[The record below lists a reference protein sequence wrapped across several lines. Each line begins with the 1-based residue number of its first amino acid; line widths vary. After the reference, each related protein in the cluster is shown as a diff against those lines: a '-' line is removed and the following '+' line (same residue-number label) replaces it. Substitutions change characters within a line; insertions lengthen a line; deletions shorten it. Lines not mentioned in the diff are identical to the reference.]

1 LRSKFTIKW
10 VNTCKN
16 IDNNQKLIIKPGL
29 RKIGVIVIADYL
41 QNEQIYTELYNKC
54 SSKTKVIVNTR
65 NNLLLTFASL
75 KIAEKTLKWSFS
87 KSKIKIPFNINEY
100 DAFKREYCN
109 QQLIVKNFLQ
119 KKQLSH
125 LMITYEQL
133 LKDKKALIR
142 RVFNFLTVKPPIFIF
157 NTYLLPKQE
166 RRDLKDIFI

>member
-1 LRSKFTIKW
+1 ME
-10 VNTCKN
+10 KN
-16 IDNNQKLIIKPGL
+16 
-29 RKIGVIVIADYL
+29 
-41 QNEQIYTELYNKC
+41 
-54 SSKTKVIVNTR
+54 
-65 NNLLLTFASL
+65 
-75 KIAEKTLKWSFS
+75 
-87 KSKIKIPFNINEY
+87 
-100 DAFKREYCN
+100 N